1 MKGPNLN
8 LKAREVMNT
17 RVMAVTRRAIGRDM
31 AVQFLTGV
39 YSGLP
44 VVERDGE
51 LIGIVT
57 EFDLLKAVQDGRD
70 LHTVTAQDLMS
81 VVPVTVEE
89 DTTIGEV
96 IKQMVKENILRLP
109 VVRNRKLVGVIS
121 RSDLLH
127 HLIDPHL
134 LSVYGSS

>member
-1 MKGPNLN
+1 MKGPNLS

-89 DTTIGEV
+89 DTAIGEV
-96 IKQMVKENILRLP
+96 IKQMIKENILRLP
-109 VVRNRKLVGVIS
+109 VVRNRKLVGIIS

-134 LSVYGSS
+134 LSVSGSS

>member
-1 MKGPNLN
+1 MKVPNLTM
-8 LKAREVMNT
+8 KAREVMNT

-57 EFDLLKAVQDGRD
+57 EFDLLKAVQDGKD

-89 DTTIGEV
+89 DTAIGDV
-96 IKQMVKENILRLP
+96 MKQMIKENVLRVP

-127 HLIDPHL
+127 HLIEPHL
-134 LSVYGSS
+134 LCVYGSS